1 VIGGFGGGRGSGG
14 GFGGGFGGG
23 GGGGGRMRLSMQER
37 RPLNSS
43 PWKIIGR
50 LGVAVAP
57 HKWGLI
63 LATVCVL
70 VTAALQMVM
79 PWAFKHVIDDTIP
92 RKDVAELLWIGAGL
106 LALQVV
112 RHALSLYE
120 RYQVAL
126 VSQQMV
132 YRLGRDLFEHLQR
145 LSLRFFERWG
155 TGELIS
161 RTTNDIGV
169 LQQAVSG
176 GTIRAAIS
184 TVNMVGYAVIM
195 ALLNWQL
202 ALLAYLT
209 LPLLYV
215 ASAVSAGKLRVRYR
229 RVQERMAEVNNVL
242 QENISGARVARA
254 FARERDQRRRFH
266 NENRGTL
273 DANLSTASVQALATP
288 IVQMI
293 AAGGLA
299 LIVGAG
305 SWGVVAGTIT
315 VGTLVAFVTYLIQF
329 YQPVE
334 DLFRVNNTIQQAL
347 SAAERVF
354 EVIDVQPDVADRPAA
369 LDLDAPGAPGAPGV
383 HGAAPGAPGAP
394 GVHGAAPGAP
404 GAPGVHGAIAFEDVT
419 FAYEPGK
426 PVLDAIAF
434 SAAPGQSIALVGH
447 TGAGK
452 TSLVNLIPRF
462 YDPDGGRVTLD
473 GHDLRDL
480 SLHCIR
486 RHTAAVIQET
496 FLFGATVADNI
507 RYGRLEATPAQVE
520 AAAREAHAHEFI
532 AQLPAGYETWCGEGG
547 ALLSRG
553 QRQRIALARA
563 ILRDPRILI
572 LDEATSD
579 VDTQTEVLIQE
590 ALRKVMAGRTTFVI
604 AHRLS
609 TVRHADQILVMEG
622 GRIAERGTHAA
633 LLAAG
638 GAYAALYAAQFAGQE
653 ASQGEIDRLALAAG
667 RAAERAAALREAER
681 DAVPRP

>member
-1 VIGGFGGGRGSGG
+1 MIGGGGFGGGRGSGG
-14 GFGGGFGGG
+14 GGF

-37 RPLNSS
+37 RPLNSN
-43 PWKIIGR
+43 PWKIVGR
-50 LGVAVAP
+50 LGVVVAP

-70 VTAALQMVM
+70 VTSALQMVM
-79 PWAFKHVIDDTIP
+79 PWGFKHVIDDTIP
-92 RKDVAELLWIGAGL
+92 RKDVVELLWVGAGL

-184 TVNMVGYAVIM
+184 TVNMIGYAVIM

-266 NENRGTL
+266 DENRGTL

-299 LIVGAG
+299 LIVGVG
-305 SWGVVAGTIT
+305 SWGVVAGTIS

-354 EVIDVQPDVADRPAA
+354 EVLDVQPDVADRPAA
-369 LDLDAPGAPGAPGV
+369 LDLDAAGG
-383 HGAAPGAPGAP
+383 
-394 GVHGAAPGAP
+394 
-404 GAPGVHGAIAFEDVT
+404 PGVHGAIAFEDVS

-426 PVLDAIAF
+426 PVLEAIALA
-434 SAAPGQSIALVGH
+434 AAPGQSIALVGH

-507 RYGRLEATPAQVE
+507 RYGLLEATPAQVE

-532 AQLPAGYETWCGEGG
+532 AQLPDGYDTWCGEGG

-590 ALRKVMAGRTTFVI
+590 ALRTVMAGRTTFVI

-667 RAAERAAALREAER
+667 RAAGRTAALRHEER
-681 DAVPRP
+681 HAVPRP

>member
-1 VIGGFGGGRGSGG
+1 VISGLGGGRGP
-14 GFGGGFGGG
+14 GGG
-23 GGGGGRMRLSMQER
+23 GGMGGSMGGGRMRLSMQER

-43 PWKIIGR
+43 PWKIVGR
-50 LGVAVAP
+50 LGQVVAP
-57 HKWGLI
+57 HRWGLI

-70 VTAALQMVM
+70 VTSALQMAM
-79 PWAFKHVIDDTIP
+79 PWGFKVVIDSTIP
-92 RKDVAELLWIGAGL
+92 NKDTVELLWIGAGL
-106 LALQVV
+106 LVLQVV

-184 TVNMVGYAVIM
+184 TVNMIGFAVIM
-195 ALLNWQL
+195 ALLDWKL

-209 LPLLYV
+209 LPLLYI
-215 ASAVSAGKLRVRYR
+215 ASAISADKLRVRYR

-266 NENRGTL
+266 DENRGTL
-273 DANLSTASVQALATP
+273 DANLSTAGVQALAAP
-288 IVQMI
+288 VVQII
-293 AAGGLA
+293 AAGGMA
-299 LIVGAG
+299 LIVGVG
-305 SWGVVAGTIT
+305 SWGVIAGAIT

-354 EVIDVQPDVADRPAA
+354 EVIDVQPDVADRPGAV
-369 LDLDAPGAPGAPGV
+369 DLDAPGGPGV
-383 HGAAPGAPGAP
+383 RGA
-394 GVHGAAPGAP
+394 VD
-404 GAPGVHGAIAFEDVT
+404 FQDVT
-419 FAYEPGK
+419 FAYDPGK
-426 PVLDAIAF
+426 PVLDAI
-434 SAAPGQSIALVGH
+434 SLTAAPGQSIALVGH

-480 SLHCIR
+480 SLRCIR

-496 FLFGATVADNI
+496 FLFGASVGDNI
-507 RYGRLEATPAQVE
+507 RYGRLEATTEEVE

-532 AQLPAGYETWCGEGG
+532 AQLPDGYDTWCGEGG

-609 TVRHADQILVMEG
+609 TVRHADQILVMEH
-622 GRIAERGTHAA
+622 GRIVERGTHAG

-653 ASQGEIDRLALAAG
+653 AAQGEVDRLALAA
-667 RAAERAAALREAER
+667 APPAVR
-681 DAVPRP
+681 DPVPQP